1 MPNTD
6 VDTTF
11 AQPAATVAAVAVPS
25 AGERVRAAI
34 LAQEAVVL
42 TLHNRDSGG
51 GAARVVLFKK
61 NSSAPDAPVLAWKVV
76 RCPPG
81 QLVRVVVPFPQQIG
95 VFDRHGVHAGVQNAF
110 AGDSLTISSAASQ
123 ADARAQPL
131 LGRAPPEQ
139 AVDAAG
145 PNMVSVANAMAGGA
159 YEVVLYKDGRPMCRQ
174 GALAPGATTVF
185 EVLPYLHVAVC
196 PAILEGEVIDGAT
209 VAAATR
215 ISLLGLKSADL
226 VFHGASVGAFNMR
239 NQRFS

>member
-6 VDTTF
+6 VDTAF

-42 TLHNRDSGG
+42 TLHNQDSS
-51 GAARVVLFKK
+51 GAAAQVVLFKK
-61 NSSAPDAPVLAWKVV
+61 NSAAPDAPVLAWKVV

-123 ADARAQPL
+123 ADARAQLHPHGL
-131 LGRAPPEQ
+131 KYFLQQQIGVEVERVVGLDGCGFRLGKRPVRYAPYVEASIAHRRQVTKCDQPIIGLDCRE
-139 AVDAAG
+139 
-145 PNMVSVANAMAGGA
+145 VADF
-159 YEVVLYKDGRPMCRQ
+159 VVLGKFTDRGQFAARAQALFFDRQ
-174 GALAPGATTVF
+174 ADTGDDLA
-185 EVLPYLHVAVC
+185 
-196 PAILEGEVIDGAT
+196 D
-209 VAAATR
+209 
-215 ISLLGLKSADL
+215 
-226 VFHGASVGAFNMR
+226 
-239 NQRFS
+239 Q